1 MEFRKSQDDADTIT
15 IIVSAKYVLTQETVV
30 KFTYVIGHR
39 HPDTDSICSVIG
51 YAAYLN
57 KTGTGQYIA
66 ARCGDLNDES
76 RYALE
81 KFGVEAPELVLSVEP
96 AVSDIAFTY
105 PQSAT
110 ASTPTIDVIDVMDA
124 HDLRNLPITD
134 AGGKLIG
141 LVSEHGLARAYVSTI
156 KRENL
161 IMSPLQVDTLARILH
176 ADIRVRKHDVLEGSV
191 YISID
196 ALHVILSRITA
207 KDIAI
212 VGDDEPT
219 QLALVSAGIAALII
233 ADSAPVGDRVLAAAE
248 SRGVTVLSTD
258 VDAFGV
264 AKMIHLTLPAEM
276 IMATDV
282 PTVHSNDTLEYVKQL
297 VSNSKYRTACVVD
310 DTGRLISTISRN
322 SLMEDVA
329 KSVILLD
336 HNEYSQAVEGI
347 ETADI
352 MEIIDHHRLGAMATL
367 RPIRFDMEP
376 VGSTSTIVTRRFMES
391 GMQPERGVAGAL
403 LSGIL
408 SDTLGLKMSTT
419 TKLDEEAVAYLA
431 EIARVDP
438 VAFAQELIAEGMSLS
453 GVSQKELL
461 DRDTKEYNLSG
472 KRVIVAQILTPSYE
486 YARNAAA
493 DIYAALREK
502 RQEANAPDIYIAL
515 YTSVSEMGSDMFA
528 VADDATMMKM
538 RWGKEPLHL
547 DGVVSRKK
555 DFVPHFGRILANIS

>member
-1 MEFRKSQDDADTIT
+1 MKSI
-15 IIVSAKYVLTQETVV
+15 
-30 KFTYVIGHR
+30 YVIGHR

-57 KTGTGQYIA
+57 KQGSGQYIA
-66 ARCGDLNDES
+66 ARCGDLNAES

-81 KFGVEAPELVLSVEP
+81 KFGVEAPELILSVEP
-96 AVSDIAFTY
+96 SVADIPFTY

-110 ASTPTIDVIDVMDA
+110 ANTPTIDVIEAMDA
-124 HDLRNLPITD
+124 NDLRNLPITD
-134 AGGKLIG
+134 GAGKLIG

-161 IMSPLQVDTLARILH
+161 TMSPMPVYILARILS
-176 ADIRVRKHDVLEGSV
+176 AKICMKKHDVLEGSV

-196 ALHVILSRITA
+196 ALHVILSRITE

-233 ADSAPVGDRVLAAAE
+233 ADSAPVGERLLSAAE
-248 SRGVTVLSTD
+248 ARGVTVLSTD

-264 AKMIHLTLPAEM
+264 AKLIHLTLPAEM

-282 PTVHSNDTLEYVKQL
+282 PTVHMNDTLEYVKEL

-310 DTGRLISTISRN
+310 DNGMLISTISRN
-322 SLMEDVA
+322 SLMEEIA

-352 MEIIDHHRLGAMATL
+352 IEIIDHHRLGAMATL

-391 GMQPERGVAGAL
+391 GIRPEKGVAGTL

-419 TKLDEEAVAYLA
+419 TKLDEEAVSFLA
-431 EIARVDP
+431 EIAEVDP
-438 VAFAQELIAEGMSLS
+438 VAYAQELIAEGMSLS

-461 DRDTKEYNLSG
+461 DRDTKEYTLSG
-472 KRVIVAQILTPSYE
+472 KRVVVAQILTPSYE
-486 YARNAAA
+486 YARSAVD

-502 RQEANAPDIYIAL
+502 MQEPNAPDMYIAL
-515 YTSVSEMGSDMFA
+515 YTSVAEMGSDMFA
-528 VADDATMMKM
+528 VADEATMMKM
-538 RWGKEPLHL
+538 HWGKEPLHL
-547 DGVVSRKK
+547 EGVVSRKK
-555 DFVPHFGRILANIS
+555 DFVPHFGRILANIL

>member
-1 MEFRKSQDDADTIT
+1 MKSI
-15 IIVSAKYVLTQETVV
+15 
-30 KFTYVIGHR
+30 YVIGHR

-51 YAAYLN
+51 YVAYLN
-57 KTGTGQYIA
+57 KQGSGQYIA
-66 ARCGDLNDES
+66 ARCGDLNAES

-81 KFGVEAPELVLSVEP
+81 KFGVEAPELILSVEP
-96 AVSDIAFTY
+96 SVADIPFTY

-110 ASTPTIDVIDVMDA
+110 ANTPTIDVIEAMDA
-124 HDLRNLPITD
+124 NDLRNLPITD
-134 AGGKLIG
+134 GAGKLIG

-161 IMSPLQVDTLARILH
+161 TMSPMPVDILARILS
-176 ADIRVRKHDVLEGSV
+176 AKICVKKHDVLEGSV

-196 ALHVILSRITA
+196 ALHVILSR
-207 KDIAI
+207 
-212 VGDDEPT
+212 
-219 QLALVSAGIAALII
+219 ALII
-233 ADSAPVGDRVLAAAE
+233 ADSAPVGERLLSAAE
-248 SRGVTVLSTD
+248 ARGVTVLSTD

-264 AKMIHLTLPAEM
+264 AKLIHLTLPAEM

-282 PTVHSNDTLEYVKQL
+282 PTVHMNDTLEYVKEL

-310 DTGRLISTISRN
+310 DNGMLISTISRN
-322 SLMEDVA
+322 SLMEEIA

-352 MEIIDHHRLGAMATL
+352 IEIIDHHRLGAMATL

-391 GMQPERGVAGAL
+391 GIRPEKGVAGTL

-419 TKLDEEAVAYLA
+419 TKLDEEAVSFLA
-431 EIARVDP
+431 EIAEVDP
-438 VAFAQELIAEGMSLS
+438 VAYAQELIAEGMSLS

-461 DRDTKEYNLSG
+461 DRDTKEYTLSG
-472 KRVIVAQILTPSYE
+472 KRVVVAQILTPSYE
-486 YARNAAA
+486 YARSAVD

-502 RQEANAPDIYIAL
+502 MQEPNAPDMYIAL
-515 YTSVSEMGSDMFA
+515 YTSVAEMGSDMFA
-528 VADDATMMKM
+528 VADEATMMKM
-538 RWGKEPLHL
+538 HWGKEPLHL
-547 DGVVSRKK
+547 EGVVSRKK
-555 DFVPHFGRILANIS
+555 DFVPHFGRILANIL

>member
-1 MEFRKSQDDADTIT
+1 MKTI
-15 IIVSAKYVLTQETVV
+15 
-30 KFTYVIGHR
+30 YVIGHR

-57 KTGTGQYIA
+57 KLGGGQYIA
-66 ARCGDLNDES
+66 ARCGDLNAES
-76 RYALE
+76 RFALE
-81 KFGVEAPELVLSVEP
+81 KFGVEAPELILNVEP
-96 AVSDIAFTY
+96 SVADIPVTY
-105 PQSAT
+105 SQSAT
-110 ASTPTIDVIDVMDA
+110 ASTPTIDVIETMDA
-124 HDLRNLPITD
+124 NDLRNLPITD
-134 AGGKLIG
+134 AAGKLIG
-141 LVSEHGLARAYVSTI
+141 LVSEHGLAHAYVSTI

-161 IMSPLQVDTLARILH
+161 VMSPMPVETLARILA

-196 ALHVILSRITA
+196 ALHVILSRITE

-233 ADSAPVGDRVLAAAE
+233 ADSAPVGDRLLTAAE
-248 SRGVTVLSTD
+248 ARGVTVLSTD

-264 AKMIHLTLPAEM
+264 AKTIHLTLPAEM

-282 PTVHSNDTLEYVKQL
+282 PTVHMGDTLEYVKEL
-297 VSNSKYRTACVVD
+297 VSNSKYRTACVLD
-310 DTGRLISTISRN
+310 ESGKLISTISRN
-322 SLMEDVA
+322 SLMDDVE

-352 MEIIDHHRLGAMATL
+352 IEIIDHHRLGAMATL
-367 RPIRFDMEP
+367 QPIRFDLEP

-391 GMQPERGVAGAL
+391 GIEPGKEVAGAL

-408 SDTLGLKMSTT
+408 SDTLGLKMSTST
-419 TKLDEEAVAYLA
+419 RLDEEAVSFLA
-431 EIARVDP
+431 KIADVDP
-438 VAFAQELIAEGMSLS
+438 TAYAQELIAEGMSLS
-453 GVSQKELL
+453 GVSQSELL
-461 DRDTKEYNLSG
+461 DRDTKEYSLSG

-486 YARNAAA
+486 YAQNQSEE
-493 DIYAALREK
+493 IYAALQAKMRES
-502 RQEANAPDIYIAL
+502 NAPDIYIAL

-528 VADDATMMKM
+528 VADESTMMKM
-538 RWGKEPLHL
+538 HWEKKPMHL
-547 DGVVSRKK
+547 EGVVSRKK
-555 DFVPHFGRILANIS
+555 DFVPRFGRTLANLL

>member
-1 MEFRKSQDDADTIT
+1 MKSI
-15 IIVSAKYVLTQETVV
+15 
-30 KFTYVIGHR
+30 YVIGHR

-51 YAAYLN
+51 YVAYLN
-57 KTGTGQYIA
+57 KQGSGQYIA
-66 ARCGDLNDES
+66 ARCGDLNAES

-81 KFGVEAPELVLSVEP
+81 KFGVEAPELILSVEP
-96 AVSDIAFTY
+96 SVADIPFTY

-110 ASTPTIDVIDVMDA
+110 ANTPTIDVIEAMDA
-124 HDLRNLPITD
+124 NDLRNLPITD
-134 AGGKLIG
+134 GAGKLIG

-161 IMSPLQVDTLARILH
+161 TM
-176 ADIRVRKHDVLEGSV
+176 
-191 YISID
+191 
-196 ALHVILSRITA
+196 
-207 KDIAI
+207 
-212 VGDDEPT
+212 DDEPT

-233 ADSAPVGDRVLAAAE
+233 ADSAPVGERLLSAAE
-248 SRGVTVLSTD
+248 ARGVTVLSTD

-264 AKMIHLTLPAEM
+264 AKLIHLTLPAEM

-282 PTVHSNDTLEYVKQL
+282 PTVHMNDTLEYVKEL

-310 DTGRLISTISRN
+310 DNGMLISTISRN
-322 SLMEDVA
+322 SLMEEIA

-352 MEIIDHHRLGAMATL
+352 IEIIDHHRLGAMATL

-391 GMQPERGVAGAL
+391 GIRPEKGVAGTL

-419 TKLDEEAVAYLA
+419 TKLDEEAVSFLA
-431 EIARVDP
+431 EIAEVDP
-438 VAFAQELIAEGMSLS
+438 VAYAQELIAEGMSLS

-461 DRDTKEYNLSG
+461 DRDTKEYTLSG

-486 YARNAAA
+486 YARSAVD

-502 RQEANAPDIYIAL
+502 MQEPNAPDMYIAL
-515 YTSVSEMGSDMFA
+515 YTSVAEMGSDMFA
-528 VADDATMMKM
+528 VADEATMMKM
-538 RWGKEPLHL
+538 HWGKEPLHL
-547 DGVVSRKK
+547 EGVVSRKK
-555 DFVPHFGRILANIS
+555 DFVPHFGRILANIL

>member
-1 MEFRKSQDDADTIT
+1 MKSI
-15 IIVSAKYVLTQETVV
+15 
-30 KFTYVIGHR
+30 YVIGHR

-57 KTGTGQYIA
+57 KQGSGQYIA
-66 ARCGDLNDES
+66 ARCGDLNAES

-81 KFGVEAPELVLSVEP
+81 KFGVEAPELILSVEP
-96 AVSDIAFTY
+96 SVADIPFTY

-110 ASTPTIDVIDVMDA
+110 ANTPTIDVIEAMDA
-124 HDLRNLPITD
+124 NDLRNLPITD
-134 AGGKLIG
+134 GAGKLIG

-161 IMSPLQVDTLARILH
+161 TMSPMPVDILARILS
-176 ADIRVRKHDVLEGSV
+176 AKICVKKHEVLEGSV

-196 ALHVILSRITA
+196 ALHVILSRITE

-233 ADSAPVGDRVLAAAE
+233 ADSAPVGERLLSAAE
-248 SRGVTVLSTD
+248 ARGVTVLSTD

-264 AKMIHLTLPAEM
+264 AKLIHLTLPAEM

-282 PTVHSNDTLEYVKQL
+282 PTVHMNDTLEYVKEL

-310 DTGRLISTISRN
+310 DNGMLISTISRN
-322 SLMEDVA
+322 SLMEEIA

-352 MEIIDHHRLGAMATL
+352 IEIIDHHRLGAMATL

-376 VGSTSTIVTRRFMES
+376 VGSTSTIVTRRFMEY
-391 GMQPERGVAGAL
+391 GIRPEKGVAGTL

-419 TKLDEEAVAYLA
+419 TKLDEEAVSFLA
-431 EIARVDP
+431 EIAEVDP
-438 VAFAQELIAEGMSLS
+438 VAYAQELIAEGMSLS

-461 DRDTKEYNLSG
+461 DRDTKEYTLSG
-472 KRVIVAQILTPSYE
+472 KRVVVAQILTPSYE
-486 YARNAAA
+486 YARSAVD

-502 RQEANAPDIYIAL
+502 MQEPNAPDMYIAL
-515 YTSVSEMGSDMFA
+515 YTSVAEMGSDMFA
-528 VADDATMMKM
+528 VADEATMMKM
-538 RWGKEPLHL
+538 HWGKEPLHL
-547 DGVVSRKK
+547 EGVVSRKK
-555 DFVPHFGRILANIS
+555 DFVPHFGRILANIL

>member
-1 MEFRKSQDDADTIT
+1 MKS
-15 IIVSAKYVLTQETVV
+15 
-30 KFTYVIGHR
+30 TYVIGHR

-57 KTGTGQYIA
+57 SLGRGQYLA
-66 ARCGDLNDES
+66 ARCGEMNAESKFALN
-76 RYALE
+76 
-81 KFGVEAPELVLSVEP
+81 KFGVDGPVLVLSVEP
-96 AVSDIAFTY
+96 SVSDIPFTY

-110 ASTPTIDVIDVMDA
+110 ADTPTIDVIDTMDA
-124 HDLRNLPITD
+124 NDLRNLPITD
-134 AGGKLIG
+134 ASGHLIG
-141 LVSEHGLARAYVSTI
+141 LVSEHGLARAYVSNV
-156 KRENL
+156 KMEAL
-161 IMSPLQVDTLARILH
+161 SVSPIPVDTLARILH
-176 ADIRVRKHDVLEGSV
+176 ATVRVKNHEVLEGSV

-233 ADSAPVGDRVLAAAE
+233 ADSAPVGERLLTAAKA
-248 SRGVTVLSTD
+248 RNVTVLSTD

-264 AKMIHLTLPAEM
+264 AKMIHLTLPAER

-282 PTVHSNDTLEYVKQL
+282 PTVHMGDTLEYVKQL

-310 DTGRLISTISRN
+310 EAGKLLGTISRN

-336 HNEYSQAVEGI
+336 HNEYSQAVDGI

-352 MEIIDHHRLGAMATL
+352 IEIIDHHRLGAMATL
-367 RPIRFDMEP
+367 RPIRFDLEP
-376 VGSTSTIVTRRFMES
+376 VGSTSTIVTSRFMES
-391 GMQPERGVAGAL
+391 GITPDTGVAGAL

-419 TKLDEEAVAYLA
+419 TPKDEKAVVFLA
-431 EIARVDP
+431 KIAGVDP
-438 VAFAQELIAEGMSLS
+438 QAYAQELIAEGMSLS
-453 GVSQKELL
+453 GVSHTELL
-461 DRDTKEYNLSG
+461 ERDTKEYNLSG
-472 KRVIVAQILTPSYE
+472 KRVVVAQVLTPSYE
-486 YARNAAA
+486 YAQSQVTE
-493 DIYAALREK
+493 IYAALREMM
-502 RQEANAPDIYIAL
+502 RETNAPDIYIAL

-528 VADDATMMKM
+528 VADEGTMMKM
-538 RWGKEPLHL
+538 HWGTKPLHL
-547 DGVVSRKK
+547 EGVVSRKK
-555 DFVPHFGRILANIS
+555 DFVPQFGKLLSNSF